1 MYSGQMLAVGST
13 TMLIQTNTAL
23 VQKKCLNYSTSD
35 GSDENYEEEGDLEI
49 DLGYDD
55 YVYDAN
61 DEPLDLS
68 MKSKTYDQLNIV
80 TQAKLPKIDIQPTFN
95 FSDFE
100 NNNVTT
106 APKTD
111 NKGKIMT
118 EKEISSLL
126 DPYVKSVHKKFSCTV
141 CDMKFVSRV
150 KAVTHV
156 ENKHVD
162 CLQYKCPLCRASKG
176 TRLAYESHLRR
187 GHGVKV
193 KDYSPHIRCKKQFSV
208 KSEAHSSKSE
218 SQSCQP
224 YDFQFVTFL
233 RHILSKGQEMQQTST
248 SIPCAG
254 WLDQDQGIFRINSRQ
269 EFSLR
274 WYAFKGVDCKSWNCL
289 YNSVIN
295 EFIKKTLF
303 KQLPGDLVF
312 QVFCIKKL
320 LK

>member
-1 MYSGQMLAVGST
+1 MYSRQMLKVGST

-23 VQKKCLNYSTSD
+23 SQKKCLNYSTSD

-55 YVYDAN
+55 YVDDTN

-68 MKSKTYDQLNIV
+68 MKSISKNYEHVNIV
-80 TQAKLPKIDIQPTFN
+80 TKATLPIIDIQPTFN
-95 FSDFE
+95 FSEFE
-100 NNNVTT
+100 NNNVT
-106 APKTD
+106 APKND

-193 KDYSPHIRCKKQFSV
+193 QDYSPHVRCKRQFSV
-208 KSEAHSSKSE
+208 KSEAQSSKSE
-218 SQSCQP
+218 PQGCQP

-233 RHILSKGQEMQQTST
+233 RHILSSGQEMQQTTT

-254 WLDQDQGIFRINSRQ
+254 WLDQDQGIFRINRRQ
-269 EFSLR
+269 EFSIR
-274 WYAFKGVDCKSWNCL
+274 WYAFKVISSVNIIKLN
-289 YNSVIN
+289 YNWYSYVS
-295 EFIKKTLF
+295 
-303 KQLPGDLVF
+303 G
-312 QVFCIKKL
+312 C
-320 LK
+320 